1 MVFGESY
8 VDDADSGRSGAASQP
23 YGSLA
28 QSVGFSLA
36 WDLVN
41 RINWSQ
47 GDLMA
52 QLRTRMDGG
61 GTPRLDRW
69 GVDSEYGALRERD
82 HVGR

>member
-36 WDLVN
+36 WNLVN

-61 GTPRLDRW
+61 GA
-69 GVDSEYGALRERD
+69 VHCMCQALKRD

>member
-1 MVFGESY
+1 
-8 VDDADSGRSGAASQP
+8 
-23 YGSLA
+23 
-28 QSVGFSLA
+28 
-36 WDLVN
+36 
-41 RINWSQ
+41 
-47 GDLMA
+47 MA